1 MITGIAMLDRTVF
14 LLLCVIAIP
23 IVSIISSLAW
33 RFGIGFMWMFAGV
46 LTLLSPV
53 MLLGGIVNIMTPGG
67 YELGIGLLMAAV
79 LAPITAGAGSDLQD
93 EKYWIVLCQ
102 VVFGALALLILPASS
117 TLLFAAV
124 VFSLSGMLGEM
135 MVDYDI

>member
-1 MITGIAMLDRTVF
+1 MITGIAILDGMLF
-14 LLLCVIAIP
+14 LLASVIVIP
-23 IVSIISSLAW
+23 IGSIMSSLAW
-33 RFGIGFMWMFAGV
+33 RFGIGFIWMLAGI

-53 MLLGGIVNIMTPGG
+53 MLLAGIVNIMTPGG
-67 YELGIGLLMAAV
+67 HELGLSLLMAAV
-79 LAPITAGAGSDLQD
+79 LAPITAGSGNELQD
-93 EKYWIVLCQ
+93 EKSWIVLCQ

-124 VFSLSGMLGEM
+124 VFSLSGILGEM

>member
-1 MITGIAMLDRTVF
+1 MITGIAILDGMVF
-14 LLLCVIAIP
+14 LFLSVIAIP

-33 RFGIGFMWMFAGV
+33 RFSIGFMWMFAGV

-53 MLLGGIVNIMTPGG
+53 MLLGGIVNIMTPCG
-67 YELGIGLLMAAV
+67 YELGLGLLMAAV
-79 LAPITAGAGSDLQD
+79 LAPITAGSGNELQD
-93 EKYWIVLCQ
+93 EKSWIVLCQ
-102 VVFGALALLILPASS
+102 VVFGVLALLILPVSS

-124 VFSLSGMLGEM
+124 VFSLSGILGEM

>member
-1 MITGIAMLDRTVF
+1 MITGIAILDGMVF
-14 LLLCVIAIP
+14 LFLSVIAIP

-33 RFGIGFMWMFAGV
+33 RFSIGFMWMFAGV

-67 YELGIGLLMAAV
+67 YELGLGLLMAAV
-79 LAPITAGAGSDLQD
+79 LAPITAGSGNELQD
-93 EKYWIVLCQ
+93 EKSWIVLCQ

>member
-14 LLLCVIAIP
+14 LLLIVIVIP

-33 RFGIGFMWMFAGV
+33 RFGIGLIWMLAGI

-67 YELGIGLLMAAV
+67 YELGLGLLMAAV
-79 LAPITAGAGSDLQD
+79 LAPITAGAGNELQE

-102 VVFGALALLILPASS
+102 VVFGALALLSLPASS

>member
-1 MITGIAMLDRTVF
+1 MLDRTVF
-14 LLLCVIAIP
+14 LLLIVIVIP

-33 RFGIGFMWMFAGV
+33 RFGIGLICMLAGI

-67 YELGIGLLMAAV
+67 YELGLGLLMAGV
-79 LAPITAGAGSDLQD
+79 LAPITAGAVAGNELQD